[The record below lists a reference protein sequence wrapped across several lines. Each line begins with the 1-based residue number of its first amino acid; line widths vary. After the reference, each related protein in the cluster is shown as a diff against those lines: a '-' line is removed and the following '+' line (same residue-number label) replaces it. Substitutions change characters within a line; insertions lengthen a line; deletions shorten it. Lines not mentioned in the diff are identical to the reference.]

1 MAASHKQYWQ
11 ASAPDTECTLYGHA
25 RYSVISRVEQ
35 SNSDGLQSFSADVL
49 SIADDASS
57 TSSSPPL
64 CPNIRCQCS
73 QAPTQSR
80 TDAPFHPCESSP
92 NNRPVPCRDPDQQ
105 PPSAQDVL
113 THSSSPS
120 LILPNRR
127 QRDYSQRSWRL
138 YCVPRQ
144 LRVLHQFLWHPSS
157 IVGFSQNET
166 RRERGGL
173 KVLVSMEDGMRLV
186 RRT

>member
-1 MAASHKQYWQ
+1 VSRSQTKEVDRQCWQ
-11 ASAPDTECTLYGHA
+11 ASAPDCTGVLELSLRMTDEMQWLATGFRAFRGCPVH
-25 RYSVISRVEQ
+25 RRQRIIDVI
-35 SNSDGLQSFSADVL
+35 FS
-49 SIADDASS
+49 
-57 TSSSPPL
+57 SSSPR
-64 CPNIRCQCS
+64 IRCQCS

-80 TDAPFHPCESSP
+80 TDAPFHPCDSPP

-120 LILPNRR
+120 PILPNRR

-166 RRERGGL
+166 RRGRSSSSRWSKGI
-173 KVLVSMEDGMRLV
+173 V
-186 RRT
+186 